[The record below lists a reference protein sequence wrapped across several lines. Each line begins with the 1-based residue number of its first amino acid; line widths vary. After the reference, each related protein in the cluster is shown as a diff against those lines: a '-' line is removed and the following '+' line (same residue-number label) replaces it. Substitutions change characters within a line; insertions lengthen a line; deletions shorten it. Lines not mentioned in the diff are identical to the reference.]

1 MDFKLRPWRIEDAES
16 LVSYANNSKIAA
28 NLRNA
33 FPYPYTINDAKG
45 YIDFCLGMK
54 EELCFAIEVNGK
66 AVGSIGVFIKDD
78 VYCKS
83 AELGYWLGEPF
94 WGKGV
99 MSEAIIRI
107 CRLAFSQ
114 YDIVRIF
121 AEPFARNMGSRRVLE
136 KAGFELEGTL
146 KKSVFKNGVIEDSLM
161 YAKLKD

>member
-1 MDFKLRPWRIEDAES
+1 MEFKLRPWRIEDAES
-16 LVSYANNSKIAA
+16 LASYANNSKIAA
-28 NLRNA
+28 NLRDA
-33 FPYPYTINDAKG
+33 FPHPYTLNDAIG
-45 YIDFCLGMK
+45 YINFCLGMK
-54 EELCFAIEVNGK
+54 NKLCFAIEVDGE
-66 AVGSIGVFIKDD
+66 AVGSVGVFPKDD

-94 WGKGV
+94 WRKGI
-99 MSEAIIRI
+99 MNEAVSRI
-107 CRLAFSQ
+107 CEQAFSN

-136 KAGFELEGTL
+136 KAGFELEGIL